1 MLLYF
6 YCFIPKKGE
15 VQMKTAEVTETEKT
29 YKSAT
34 NECFPF
40 MYKRKL
46 LKTELRT
53 VAGDYYSGFTCIL
66 DVADPAAAETLF
78 CEYLNQR
85 YARAEEQVKQW
96 GSYLKSLEG
105 AQWTEKP

>member
-6 YCFIPKKGE
+6 YRFNPQKGE
-15 VQMKTAEVTETEKT
+15 VQMKSAEVTETEKT

-46 LKTELRT
+46 LKTELHT
-53 VAGDYYSGFTCIL
+53 VTGDYYSGFTCIL
-66 DVADPAAAETLF
+66 DAADSTAAKTIF
-78 CEYLNQR
+78 CEDLNQR
-85 YARAEEQVKQW
+85 YDRAEEQVKQW
-96 GSYLKSLEG
+96 GGCLKSLEG